1 LARWG
6 EVRHAARGREAEG
19 SNDHSRQVLLNLIT
33 NAIDAMVR
41 QDGARVLRVRSMVR
55 EPDGV
60 MVSVEDT
67 GRGIEPAHIERIFS
81 PHFTTK
87 SK

>member
-1 LARWG
+1 MLLAG
-6 EVRHAARGREAEG
+6 ARREAEG